1 MKNRNMILR
10 ICACTLVVLML
21 TAVLTS
27 CSGGGKSFF
36 ERYFGSDYSDDGSYY
51 PDSNY
56 PSFGVPNYGTES
68 CEHDWVEQYVVE
80 EATSNSDGIKHY
92 RCSNCYSEKNEYYS
106 LGALTGEEIYDLGE
120 RSFCEIV
127 AMDREGYII
136 SVGSGFVYGE
146 NGEILT
152 NYHVIDCA
160 YQIMVYNNGSSYTVS
175 NIIYT
180 DVQRDVALL
189 RIDAY
194 GLEAVSVNTD
204 SARAGAKVYSIG
216 NPLNYGISITEG
228 IVSYPSRY
236 VDGYYYIQHDSA
248 ISGGNSGGPLYN
260 EYGEVIGMNT
270 MTDYDGQN
278 INFAIPMYEIAN
290 YIDYSNEMSVSDYYD
305 RYNTPVSILSKYAM
319 NYGDYDGKA
328 YSLYIGQDYYSNNYN
343 VYYYDKYVRFDP
355 YNNLVMLVA
364 YFDGNE
370 FILYLND
377 SGYSYDWELNRY
389 DGYYMTGYVYAN
401 SFAEAVSTLSYYD
414 YNGDPTNSRRM
425 AASALHAILYYMSDN
440 LCNFGGIVPSDLG
453 FVYF

>member
-21 TAVLTS
+21 TAVLSS

-36 ERYFGSDYSDDGSYY
+36 ERYFGSDYSDEDIYFPNG
-51 PDSNY
+51 NY
-56 PSFGVPNYGTES
+56 PSFTVPNNGTEN
-68 CEHDWVEQYVVE
+68 CNHDWVEQYVVQ
-80 EATSNSDGIKHY
+80 EATPNSDGIKRY
-92 RCSNCYSEKNEYYS
+92 RCSSCYSEKDEYYS

-120 RSFCEIV
+120 RSFCEVV
-127 AMDREGYII
+127 AMDKSGSVV

-152 NYHVIDCA
+152 NYHVIDGA

-180 DVQRDVALL
+180 DVQRDVALI
-189 RIDAY
+189 RVDAY

-216 NPLNYGISITEG
+216 NPLDYGISITEG

-236 VDGYYYIQHDSA
+236 IDGYYFVQHDSA
-248 ISGGNSGGPLYN
+248 ISSGNSGGPLYN

-278 INFAIPMYEIAN
+278 VNFALAMYEIVN

-319 NYGDYDGKA
+319 NHGDYDGQC
-328 YSLYIGQDYYSNNYN
+328 YSLYIGQDYYSNSYN
-343 VYYYDKYVRFDP
+343 VYYYDKYVMFDP
-355 YNNLVMLVA
+355 HNDLVMLVA

-389 DGYYMTGYVYAN
+389 DGYYMMGYVYAN
-401 SFAEAVSTLSYYD
+401 SFTQGTSTLSYYD
-414 YNGDPTNSRRM
+414 YNGDTTTSRRM
-425 AASALHAILYYMSDN
+425 AASALHAILHYMSDN
-440 LCNFGGIVPSDLG
+440 LSNFGGIVPSDLG